1 MGKIE
6 RHLLKKKEKIF
17 MGDDYKLLVP
27 LAEEF
32 KKYDMAEAVTILK
45 YCVKKHPDYMSAHV
59 SLGKIYMENG
69 YTESAIE
76 EFERVINVIPNNILS
91 QRKLATL
98 YEQTGQIG
106 KAIMSHKM
114 VLILNPGDTVA
125 TESIKALTGNDK
137 PASLQTDTEPLSD
150 AELEALISDDETPE
164 TLSEQNQPDELSD
177 FGTEAQHI
185 EKYNE
190 MDDTA
195 TAAIAAEVLA
205 DIAPTEPEVVLDD
218 ITEELLSDSG
228 DEIEHTEKLE
238 DIEEM
243 IAASLEGDVTPDIA
257 PTEPE
262 MVLDDITEELLS
274 DSGDEIE
281 HTEKLEDIE
290 EMIAASLEG
299 DVTPDIA
306 PTEPEMVLDDI
317 TEELLSDSGDEIQLS
332 EHRWDSTD
340 DTTANAA
347 GDFIDDGS
355 FILSPNE
362 PVSEEEEDTET
373 IIAKDSAQSN
383 LLQDE
388 QERQLWDPF
397 AEPSVAG
404 IVNGYGLQPLV
415 YLGDV
420 DSADAVKD
428 VSAGLHSEGKN
439 DIIELTEDDYISGDE
454 AELSDSDVA
463 DLLQI
468 SPGVNII
475 RDSSVHP
482 AKPDASDLESP
493 DITIISDS
501 EMKALISDI
510 PGDEQAD
517 IAYDFDSDMKELIL
531 DGPDSE
537 NAGGT
542 AGFSS
547 DITEL
552 IAAAGIYGGGEI
564 DKISDTVEQH
574 SLVGMEDMSAQEQE
588 LLIKDEIE
596 MIENYI
602 LTERFLSAIK
612 AYNQLHE
619 RFPNNTEIKQNL
631 DNLRTSARL
640 LDKDENALIRK
651 LDFLKGRLKEKMR
664 GVSVGPAYS

>member
-205 DIAPTEPEVVLDD
+205 DIAPTEPEV
-218 ITEELLSDSG
+218 
-228 DEIEHTEKLE
+228 
-238 DIEEM
+238 
-243 IAASLEGDVTPDIA
+243 
-257 PTEPE
+257 
-262 MVLDDITEELLS
+262 VLDDITEELLS